1 MMPTRK
7 IAEQIASVGIMSK
20 RVEQASASAARIQ
33 SANKIKIAAGT
44 IRQST
49 AAISPRDCDCLVNW
63 KMTNAASVI
72 VITSAKK
79 VSLTNGRRRKKL
91 LKPPSKYA
99 SAKAP
104 ATIPT
109 AARSVLP

>member
-20 RVEQASASAARIQ
+20 RVEHASASAARIQ
-33 SANKIKIAAGT
+33 SANRIKIAAGT

-49 AAISPRDCDCLVNW
+49 AAISPMDCICLVNW
-63 KMTNAASVI
+63 KMRKAASVT
-72 VITSAKK
+72 VMTSAKN

-91 LKPPSKYA
+91 LNPPSA
-99 SAKAP
+99 
-104 ATIPT
+104 
-109 AARSVLP
+109 